1 MTGFPILMYYL
12 WICLW
17 FYDGKLVFP
26 TSVDNIIPFVWRMW
40 EHVRVV
46 RLLSYSA
53 IANLRAVGCLPQLV
67 RLEGVFGKYLLPAL
81 PWVGYAWL
89 YARRS
94 SRPFPWIQDPYV

>member
-26 TSVDNIIPFVWRMW
+26 TSADNIIPFVWRMW

-46 RLLSYSA
+46 RLLSYPE
-53 IANLRAVGCLPQLV
+53 IANLRAVGCLP
-67 RLEGVFGKYLLPAL
+67 
-81 PWVGYAWL
+81 
-89 YARRS
+89 
-94 SRPFPWIQDPYV
+94 